1 MSIQKLLRKLTI
13 YLMTPLLAV
22 CPTMIGVATIGAG
35 ALVLT
40 ASTSEAQ
47 YGQVRRESRRV
58 SRRTSRRV
66 TRRTNYRIN
75 TLPRGA
81 APYYIGGAT
90 YYYAGGRYYQPVYQG
105 GSTVYV
111 QVIVE

>member
-13 YLMTPLLAV
+13 YLMTPLLAI
-22 CPTMIGVATIGAG
+22 CPTMLGVATVGTG

-47 YGQVRRESRRV
+47 YGQVRRTSRRTA
-58 SRRTSRRV
+58 RRTSRRV
-66 TRRTNYRIN
+66 TRRTNRRIN
-75 TLPRGA
+75 TLPYGA

-105 GSTVYV
+105 GTTVYV
-111 QVIVE
+111 EVIVQ